1 VAADDRAGLEAKHIA
16 ARGVVPIRQWC
27 TVQTVTRVLDHEVD
41 EVVANG
47 RVSDRAGGENLPVGF
62 GPRRRMACVKGK
74 AVRLCNY
81 IEYLSLIQIREH
93 LRSTVGYQ
101 AVCWE

>member
-1 VAADDRAGLEAKHIA
+1 VAADDWAGLEAKHIA
-16 ARGVVPIRQWC
+16 ARGVVPVRQGC
-27 TVQTVTRVLDHEVD
+27 TVQTITGVLDHKVD

-47 RVSDRAGGENLPVGF
+47 RVRDRAGGENLPIGF
-62 GPRRRMACVKGK
+62 GPRRRMTCVKRK
-74 AVRLCNY
+74 AVRLCSFV
-81 IEYLSLIQIREH
+81 EYLSLIQIRER